1 MLDQGWVPRDFIKD
15 PAVELVLVSGC
26 GLRNTEQCLL
36 REQGICISSLFF
48 MFTRAAASKARNAEE
63 KHGMTASK
71 ANDDRFVKWQGGS
84 PSLKLPQQTTSLLR
98 KNGILY
104 TQVLR
109 ISWEL
114 VMDRE
119 AWCAAV
125 HGVAKSQTRLSDWTE
140 LSYFSGELFNVHS
153 LITLLIVTSL

>member
-1 MLDQGWVPRDFIKD
+1 MLGQGWVPRDFIKA

-48 MFTRAAASKARNAEE
+48 MFTRTAAPKARNAEE
-63 KHGMTASK
+63 KRGLTAQRPIMIVSV
-71 ANDDRFVKWQGGS
+71 NDKVDPQAWNFHSRQLVCWGRMRFYIPRLYVFPGS
-84 PSLKLPQQTTSLLR
+84 WWWTGRP
-98 KNGILY
+98 G
-104 TQVLR
+104 VLQ
-109 ISWEL
+109 S
-114 VMDRE
+114 M
-119 AWCAAV
+119 
-125 HGVAKSQTRLSDWTE
+125 GSQSQTRLRDWTE